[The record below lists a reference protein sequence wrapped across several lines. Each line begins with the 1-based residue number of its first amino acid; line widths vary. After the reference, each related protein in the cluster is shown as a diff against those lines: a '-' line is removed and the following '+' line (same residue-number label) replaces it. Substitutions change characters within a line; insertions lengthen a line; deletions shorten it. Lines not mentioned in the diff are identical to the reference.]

1 MRGEGKNELNFRSAE
16 SEQTCPKGEAVMRQ
30 CVGMADF
37 QIWNN
42 SQIIE
47 GKPVILANFNLT
59 HL

>member
-1 MRGEGKNELNFRSAE
+1 VRGEGKNELNFRSAE

-42 SQIIE
+42 SQIVA
-47 GKPVILANFNLT
+47 GKPVILANFN
-59 HL
+59 